1 MEVTR
6 GDFRACAEKTEKSL
20 CSKGSLEINR
30 CVILSIRYWTIAQI
44 RSCTQIQSLCQSIS
58 KTPWLLQLQCCAVED
73 VQKAGSK
80 VLAWSQL
87 ASAHPREQLPPH
99 VSKYLHYLPPTP
111 RRLPPHTNLCFLQ
124 GAQTQFSVGRS
135 LSSRITMCT
144 LGEEFAKEGCCHL
157 AMNFNIFP
165 V

>member
-44 RSCTQIQSLCQSIS
+44 RSCTQIQSPCQSIS

-99 VSKYLHYLPPTP
+99 VSKYLLYLPPPPAGYHHTQISASSKVP
-111 RRLPPHTNLCFLQ
+111 RLNFLQ
-124 GAQTQFSVGRS
+124 VEACPHESPCAPWERNLLKKVAV
-135 LSSRITMCT
+135 T
-144 LGEEFAKEGCCHL
+144 LQ
-157 AMNFNIFP
+157 
-165 V
+165 